1 METYQKNPNL
11 KKAYQNIDWTEENI
25 KEFVKCSKDPI
36 YFIGKYVKII
46 NLDLGLTN
54 FDLYPYQKTMAKMI
68 CDNRFN
74 IIKTC
79 RQAGK
84 TTTSAAVILWH
95 LIFQEEYTIAILA
108 NKLTTA
114 REILARVQKA
124 YEHLPKWLQQ
134 GVIVWNKTSL
144 ELENGN
150 QVLASSTGSSAIRG
164 FSINFLYLD
173 EFAFVPR
180 HIQSEFFT
188 SVYPTITSGKET
200 KIVITSTPN
209 GFDLFYQIWTNS
221 VEERNEY
228 NNLMVNWWDVP
239 GRDEEWKKKTI
250 ANTSEDQ
257 FRQEFEAEF
266 LGSANTL
273 ISPNVLKKL
282 AFISPIQTN
291 NEGSLKIYKQPVK
304 DNFYMTIVDTSRGA
318 GIDFSA
324 FIVIDCTKMPYEVV
338 AVYKNNV
345 IEPLIYPN
353 VIVPTLKYFN
363 NSHVL
368 IEINDIGQQV
378 ADIIH
383 NDLEYENIVWCT
395 FKGRGG
401 QMISG
406 GFTGQVFK
414 GVKTTK
420 NVKRIGCAGLKT
432 MVENDKIITNDFDV
446 LNEISTFVQRGNSY
460 EAEEGAHDDL
470 AMCLVLFAWASGQNY
485 FKELTDTDLRAK
497 LAYEKDKIIEENMLP
512 LGFLDAGMGEED
524 TIIINNINPEDD
536 KDIIY

>member
-1 METYQKNPNL
+1 
-11 KKAYQNIDWTEENI
+11 
-25 KEFVKCSKDPI
+25 
-36 YFIGKYVKII
+36 
-46 NLDLGLTN
+46 
-54 FDLYPYQKTMAKMI
+54 
-68 CDNRFN
+68 
-74 IIKTC
+74 
-79 RQAGK
+79 
-84 TTTSAAVILWH
+84 
-95 LIFQEEYTIAILA
+95 
-108 NKLTTA
+108 
-114 REILARVQKA
+114 
-124 YEHLPKWLQQ
+124 
-134 GVIVWNKTSL
+134 
-144 ELENGN
+144 
-150 QVLASSTGSSAIRG
+150 
-164 FSINFLYLD
+164 
-173 EFAFVPR
+173 
-180 HIQSEFFT
+180 
-188 SVYPTITSGKET
+188 
-200 KIVITSTPN
+200 
-209 GFDLFYQIWTNS
+209 
-221 VEERNEY
+221 
-228 NNLMVNWWDVP
+228 MVNWWDVP

-273 ISPNVLKKL
+273 ISPNILKKL

-432 MVENDKIITNDFDV
+432 MIENDKIITNDFDV

-497 LAYEKDKIIEENMLP
+497 LAYEKDKTIEENMLP

>member
-11 KKAYQNIDWTEENI
+11 KKAYQNIDWTKENI

-36 YFIGKYVKII
+36 YFIRKYVKII
-46 NLDLGLTN
+46 NLDLGLTT
-54 FDLYPYQKTMAKMI
+54 FDMYSYQEKMAGMI
-68 CDNRFN
+68 CDSRFN

-114 REILARVQKA
+114 REILGRVQKA

-221 VEERNEY
+221 VEKRNEY
-228 NNLMVNWWDVP
+228 NHLMVNWWDVP
-239 GRDEEWKKKTI
+239 GRDEDWKQKTI

-273 ISPNVLKKL
+273 ISPNILKKL
-282 AFISPIQTN
+282 AFISPIKSN
-291 NEGSLKIYKQPVK
+291 NEGSLKIYKEPVK
-304 DNFYMTIVDTSRGA
+304 DNFYMTVVDTSRGA

-345 IEPLIYPN
+345 IEPILYPN

-368 IEINDIGQQV
+368 VEINDIGQQV

-383 NDLEYENIVWCT
+383 NDMEYENIVWCT

-401 QMISG
+401 QLISG
-406 GFTGQVFK
+406 GFSGQVFK

-446 LNEISTFVQRGNSY
+446 LNEISTFVQKGNSY
-460 EAEEGAHDDL
+460 EAEDGAHDDL
-470 AMCLVLFAWASGQNY
+470 AMCLVLFAWASGQSY

-497 LAYEKDKIIEENMLP
+497 LAFEKDKIIEENMLP
-512 LGFLDAGMGEED
+512 LGFVDAGMGEEGI
-524 TIIINNINPEDD
+524 TINNSDLED
-536 KDIIY
+536 KETIW

>member
-25 KEFVKCSKDPI
+25 KEFVKCSKDPN
-36 YFIGKYVKII
+36 YFIRTYVKII
-46 NLDLGLTN
+46 NLDLGLTP
-54 FDLYPYQKTMAKMI
+54 FAMYPYQEKMAKMI

-221 VEERNEY
+221 VEDRNEY

>member
-46 NLDLGLTN
+46 NLDLGLTEFN
-54 FDLYPYQKTMAKMI
+54 MYPYQKTMAKMI
-68 CDNRFN
+68 CDSRFN

-114 REILARVQKA
+114 REILGRVQKA

-134 GVIVWNKTSL
+134 GVVVWNKTSL

-150 QVLASSTGSSAIRG
+150 QVIASSTGSSAIRG

-188 SVYPTITSGKET
+188 SVYPTITSGKQT

-221 VEERNEY
+221 VEKRNEY

-273 ISPNVLKKL
+273 ISPNILKKL

-432 MVENDKIITNDFDV
+432 MIENDKIITNDFDV

>member
-25 KEFVKCSKDPI
+25 KEFVRCSKDPI
-36 YFIGKYVKII
+36 YFIRKYVKII
-46 NLDLGLTN
+46 NLDLGLTS
-54 FDLYPYQKTMAKMI
+54 FDMYPYQEKMAKMI
-68 CDNRFN
+68 CENRFN

-114 REILARVQKA
+114 REILGRVQKA

-291 NEGSLKIYKQPVK
+291 NEGSLKIYKEPVK
-304 DNFYMTIVDTSRGA
+304 DNFYMTVVDTSRGA

-324 FIVIDCTKMPYEVV
+324 FMVIDCTKMPYEVV

-401 QMISG
+401 QLISG
-406 GFTGQVFK
+406 GFSGQVFK

-432 MVENDKIITNDFDV
+432 MIENDKIITNDFDV

>member
-25 KEFVKCSKDPI
+25 KEFVKCSKDPN
-36 YFIGKYVKII
+36 YFIRTYVKII
-46 NLDLGLTN
+46 NLDLGLTP
-54 FDLYPYQKTMAKMI
+54 FAMYPYQEKMAKMI

-291 NEGSLKIYKQPVK
+291 NEGSLKIYKEPVK
-304 DNFYMTIVDTSRGA
+304 DNFYMTVVDTSRGA

>member
-1 METYQKNPNL
+1 M
-11 KKAYQNIDWTEENI
+11 
-25 KEFVKCSKDPI
+25 
-36 YFIGKYVKII
+36 
-46 NLDLGLTN
+46 
-54 FDLYPYQKTMAKMI
+54 
-68 CDNRFN
+68 
-74 IIKTC
+74 
-79 RQAGK
+79 
-84 TTTSAAVILWH
+84 
-95 LIFQEEYTIAILA
+95 
-108 NKLTTA
+108 
-114 REILARVQKA
+114 
-124 YEHLPKWLQQ
+124 
-134 GVIVWNKTSL
+134 

-209 GFDLFYQIWTNS
+209 GFDLFYQIWTKS

-324 FIVIDCTKMPYEVV
+324 FIVIDCTKMP
-338 AVYKNNV
+338 
-345 IEPLIYPN
+345 
-353 VIVPTLKYFN
+353 
-363 NSHVL
+363 
-368 IEINDIGQQV
+368 
-378 ADIIH
+378 
-383 NDLEYENIVWCT
+383 
-395 FKGRGG
+395 
-401 QMISG
+401 
-406 GFTGQVFK
+406 
-414 GVKTTK
+414 
-420 NVKRIGCAGLKT
+420 
-432 MVENDKIITNDFDV
+432 
-446 LNEISTFVQRGNSY
+446 
-460 EAEEGAHDDL
+460 
-470 AMCLVLFAWASGQNY
+470 
-485 FKELTDTDLRAK
+485 
-497 LAYEKDKIIEENMLP
+497 
-512 LGFLDAGMGEED
+512 
-524 TIIINNINPEDD
+524 
-536 KDIIY
+536 

>member
-25 KEFVKCSKDPI
+25 KEFVKCSKDPN
-36 YFIGKYVKII
+36 YFIRTYVKII
-46 NLDLGLTN
+46 NLDLGLTP
-54 FDLYPYQKTMAKMI
+54 FAMYPYQEKMAKMI